1 MDNRYLTL
9 GDKHIELVRLATEEF
24 VEPDLRPWL
33 NRLNKLDGVCTLQS
47 CGGHRFLD
55 RENKSDETHIMN
67 GHLWIWLSES
77 VSRVFYTRAF
87 ELVQSDPMEC
97 VSIMFQGY
105 GREIVSISF
114 KGRAHNR
121 MAESLDGIV
130 EFFEEFLGE
139 RNETD

>member
-1 MDNRYLTL
+1 MDNRYLAPE
-9 GDKHIELVRLATEEF
+9 DKAIELVRLATEEF

-77 VSRVFYTRAF
+77 VSKIFYTKAF
-87 ELVQSDPMEC
+87 ELVQSDSMEC
-97 VSIMFQGY
+97 VSIMFQSY

-114 KGRAHNR
+114 KGRARNR
-121 MAESLDGIV
+121 MAESLDRIV
-130 EFFEEFLGE
+130 EFFEEFLGGE
-139 RNETD
+139 K